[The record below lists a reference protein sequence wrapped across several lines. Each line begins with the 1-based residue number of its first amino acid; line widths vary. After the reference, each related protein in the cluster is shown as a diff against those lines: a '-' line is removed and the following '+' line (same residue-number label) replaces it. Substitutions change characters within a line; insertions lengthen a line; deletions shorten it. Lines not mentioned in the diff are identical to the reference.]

1 MRFLRRIVMSP
12 GYFSKR
18 LTSKNR
24 LYRGIFRSLIQ
35 RRTQNPVKHLRWCFL
50 RKPITIFE
58 KRSILD
64 VWQGSEKKR
73 FKRFYE
79 ISNRV
84 FLIKS
89 FQPFLI
95 QIWSSKVLILDKTK
109 FEHLRFLGD
118 FVDLLSHSIMM
129 NVSVISHL
137 QQRPRTTYTFFSENH
152 SKISLCSFLMVI

>member
-1 MRFLRRIVMSP
+1 MRIFLVDEIPAQNRYVTRIFQS
-12 GYFSKR
+12 

-35 RRTQNPVKHLRWCFL
+35 KRTQNPVKHLRWCFL

-58 KRSILD
+58 KRYILD

-84 FLIKS
+84 
-89 FQPFLI
+89 P
-95 QIWSSKVLILDKTK
+95 
-109 FEHLRFLGD
+109 
-118 FVDLLSHSIMM
+118 
-129 NVSVISHL
+129 
-137 QQRPRTTYTFFSENH
+137 
-152 SKISLCSFLMVI
+152 